1 VGTLC
6 CDLMRSIGLNAA
18 EVREFVE
25 LEALNA
31 LFVIGR
37 SIGIVGHILD
47 QRRMRQGLYRHPYDD
62 ILYKMTESV

>member
-1 VGTLC
+1 
-6 CDLMRSIGLNAA
+6 M
-18 EVREFVE
+18 E

-47 QRRMRQGLYRHPYDD
+47 QRRMEQGLYRYPNGD
-62 ILYKMTESV
+62 IFIKIEPSGLVLDPIHCGKLEVYQL